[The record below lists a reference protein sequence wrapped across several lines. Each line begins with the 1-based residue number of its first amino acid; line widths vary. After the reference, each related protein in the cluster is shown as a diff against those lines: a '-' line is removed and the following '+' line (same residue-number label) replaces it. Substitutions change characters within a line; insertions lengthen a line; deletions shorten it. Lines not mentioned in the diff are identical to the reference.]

1 MFTCQVQDL
10 ATRAHCGA
18 AIVDPLREKD
28 KQILELRT
36 QLDDINQMNISIP
49 VGELISKQR
58 ARPIVQEKQE
68 SKVEY
73 IEKEYAELKKEP
85 KQNAEEEDANNESP
99 RYSRSFFQM
108 EAGLL
113 NIQTDDIG

>member
-1 MFTCQVQDL
+1 M
-10 ATRAHCGA
+10 
-18 AIVDPLREKD
+18 
-28 KQILELRT
+28 
-36 QLDDINQMNISIP
+36 
-49 VGELISKQR
+49 
-58 ARPIVQEKQE
+58 QEKQE